1 MLFSEQINIALCFNS
16 ETEAIT
22 LSEQLKEI
30 APNIHFIIAPTFSD
44 FLLKITN
51 ADKIDCFIVEE
62 RYKDCAAIDLVDQIK
77 RNPKYKKSVI
87 SIFSTNLKKVDNKF
101 YELNSDYIFDL
112 SFELNN
118 VILNL
123 RKLIVK
129 NLMPVIPKDFN
140 VLVLDNSPEILEVI
154 SLHLQELGHE
164 KIELCTDILAAKKFL
179 LSKDY
184 DLLLL
189 DWNLDDGTCFDV
201 IDFIKNNPVSSR
213 TKAAVTVVITGR
225 DDVEDIMTLL
235 KYGINDHIIKPFGF
249 QEFEDKIGYAVEKN
263 VKRI

>member
-16 ETEAIT
+16 EEEAIS
-22 LSEQLKEI
+22 LSKQLKEI
-30 APNIHFIIAPTFSD
+30 APNVHFIIAGTFSE

-51 ADKIDCFIVEE
+51 TNKVDCFIIEE
-62 RYKDCAAIDLVDQIK
+62 KYKDCAAVDLVDQIK

-87 SIFSTNLKKVDNKF
+87 SVFSTNLKKLDNKF
-101 YELNSDYIFDL
+101 YDLNTDYIFDL
-112 SFELNN
+112 SFELKN

-123 RKLIVK
+123 RTCIVK
-129 NLMPVIPKDFN
+129 NLMPVIPTEFN

-164 KIELCTDILAAKKFL
+164 KIELCMDIQEARKCL
-179 LSKDY
+179 LTKDY

-213 TKAAVTVVITGR
+213 TKSAVTVVITGR

-249 QEFEDKIGYAVEKN
+249 QEFEDKIGYALEKN

>member
-30 APNIHFIIAPTFSD
+30 APNVHFIIAPTFSD
-44 FLLKITN
+44 FLLKIAN
-51 ADKIDCFIVEE
+51 ANKVDCFIIEE

-77 RNPKYKKSVI
+77 RNPKFKKSVI
-87 SIFSTNLKKVDNKF
+87 SVFSTNLKKVDSKF

-112 SFELNN
+112 SFELKN

-140 VLVLDNSPEILEVI
+140 VFVLDNSPEILEVI

-164 KIELCTDILAAKKFL
+164 KIELCTDIQTAKKCL